1 MNKILVLFKTHLD
14 VGFTDLS
21 RNIVKKY
28 NENYIPK
35 AIQVAKE
42 LEEKGVKEGFIW
54 TTGSWLI
61 KQYLDVATKE
71 EIAELDAAVKKGWI
85 SWHGLPFTTHTEL
98 MDKKLFEYGVNM
110 AAELD
115 KRYGTKTIG
124 SKMTDVPGHTR
135 AIVPILRKAGIEF
148 LHIGVNP
155 VSAAAD
161 VPNFFRWQAP
171 TGEYI
176 NMMYSH
182 GAYGDFAEI
191 PGTGVGVYFAHTG
204 DNLGPASTDGVIKV
218 YKKLHAQFPEAEIVA
233 ASLNDVAL
241 AIREVENTLPVV
253 TNEFGDNWIHG
264 VGTDP
269 KKVNIFKALERF
281 AESADEK
288 TREEIYKNI
297 IMVPEHTWGVDIKT
311 WLHDAQHWTRERLA
325 EARQLDNFKFAE
337 ESWRE
342 QREYLYDAVKSISNP
357 EMKAKAT
364 ALLDEYRADVP
375 AFDSMKK
382 VDGEITLGGFDI
394 KWDNIGIY
402 ELSKN
407 GKNVASKDNKI
418 GRFHYE
424 IFGAY
429 EIQQNFAGR
438 YGKPEH
444 VLSWWAPYDFMKPG
458 LEEVLTEHYCCD
470 GQINE
475 AYTDGE
481 KLYLNFSTE
490 ERAREEFGCPE
501 QVVLVVEPKGDKVCF
516 DLIWNNKPACRIP
529 EALWIGFNPVKP
541 VTGITKLGEAVN
553 PLEVISG
560 GNREMHA
567 TEGDV
572 KFDYITV
579 KAKDSALLA
588 VGKPSVFGYYNKL
601 PDVTKGVWFN
611 LFNNQWGTN
620 FPQWYEDDAR
630 FRFELTF

>member
-21 RNIVKKY
+21 RNIVDKY

-42 LEEKGVKEGFIW
+42 LAEKGVKEGFIW

-61 KQYLDVATKE
+61 KQYLDYANEEQTKE
-71 EIAELDAAVKKGWI
+71 LDNAVKNGWL
-85 SWHGLPFTTHTEL
+85 SWHGLPFTTHSEL
-98 MDKKLFEYGVNM
+98 ANKELFEYGVNM

-161 VPNFFRWQAP
+161 VPSFFRWQAP
-171 TGEYI
+171 SGEYI
-176 NMMYSH
+176 NMMYNH
-182 GAYGDFAEI
+182 GAYGEYTEV

-204 DNLGPASTDGVIKV
+204 DNLGPTSSDEVIEI
-218 YKKLHAQFPEAEIVA
+218 YNRLHEKYPEAEIVA

-241 AIREVENTLPVV
+241 VVRGIEHTLPVV

-269 KKVNIFKALERF
+269 RKVNNFKAMERL
-281 AESADEK
+281 AETADEK
-288 TREEIYKNI
+288 TREEIYKHI

-311 WLHDAQHWTRERLA
+311 WLHDSQNFTREKLK
-325 EARQLDNFKFAE
+325 EARKRDNFKYAE

-342 QREYLYDAVKSISNP
+342 QRGYVYSAVENISNP

-364 ALLDEYRADVP
+364 ALLEEYRADIP
-375 AFDSMKK
+375 SFDGMKA
-382 VDGEITLGGFDI
+382 VSGEISLCGWDI
-394 KWDNIGIY
+394 KWDNTGIY

-407 GKNVASKDNKI
+407 GKNIASKDNKI

-424 IFGAY
+424 IFGSV
-429 EIQQNFAGR
+429 EIEENFAKR

-444 VLSWWAPYDFMKPG
+444 VMSWWAPSDFMKPG
-458 LEEVLTEHYCCD
+458 LEELQRDHYCCD
-470 GQINE
+470 GQISE

-481 KLYLNFSTE
+481 KLYFNFSTE
-490 ERAREEFGCPE
+490 DTARDKFGCPE
-501 QVVLVVEPKGDKVCF
+501 KVILVIEPKADKVLF
-516 DLIWNNKPACRIP
+516 DLIWENKPACRIP

-541 VTGITKLGEAVN
+541 VTGIKKLGEVIS

-572 KFDYITV
+572 KFDEITV
-579 KAKDSALLA
+579 TSVDAALLA

-601 PDVTKGVWFN
+601 PDVSKGVWFN

-630 FRFELTF
+630 FRFELKF